1 MSNLL
6 LEAAEGYLDRGLS
19 IIPMIDKKPAVRWK
33 PYQANR
39 PTRRHVKR
47 WFNGDRQPTGL
58 AIIFGRVSGDLASR
72 DFDTL
77 ESYREWSHQWPDL
90 AATLPTVETRRA
102 RHVYFRADPEE
113 LTNLRRQIGKLGNG
127 AIGLPHGELRA
138 DVGCYS
144 VAPQSR
150 HPSGFVYRWLNP
162 LPERVPAAP
171 LSAFYSPEIDVSPEC
186 YTCNVFDVIA
196 CCCVAEKQKS
206 ENGLSE
212 LKKAVQQ
219 AIAVS
224 LPTGPG
230 QRNRKVFLFVQHLK
244 AIPQLAHADPQA
256 LEPLVKE
263 WHTRARPFTSGLSS
277 FAETMTDFFIAW
289 KRAKFAAGAKVIGP
303 IFQRA
308 VVAELPEV
316 ARRYDDEPK
325 LQLLVSL
332 CRELQRSA
340 GDSPFFLSCAKAG
353 ELMDLQPMTIWRWLE
368 LLKAHKVLELTTKG
382 TTGLKGRAGE
392 YRYLGD

>member
-6 LEAAEGYLDRGLS
+6 LEAAEDYLNRGLS

-77 ESYREWSHQWPDL
+77 ESYRDWSQQWPDL

-102 RHVYFRADPEE
+102 RHVYFRADPDE

-127 AIGLPHGELRA
+127 AISLPHGELRA

-171 LSAFYSPEIDVSPEC
+171 LAAFCRPRIDVSPEC
-186 YTCNVFDVIA
+186 YTSHVLA
-196 CCCVAEKQKS
+196 CVGLRCACDDLDQRIQAAIDATLPKGPAE
-206 ENGLSE
+206 
-212 LKKAVQQ
+212 
-219 AIAVS
+219 
-224 LPTGPG
+224 
-230 QRNRKVFLFVQHLK
+230 RNDQIFQYARHLK
-244 AIPQLAHADPQA
+244 SIPQLADATPESLEPFVRRWHSQA
-256 LEPLVKE
+256 LLVITTKS
-263 WHTRARPFTSGLSS
+263 FT
-277 FAETMTDFFIAW
+277 ETLIDFLRAW
-289 KRAKFAAGAKVIGP
+289 KRVRFPAGIAAIGP

-308 VVAELPEV
+308 IVAELPEA
-316 ARRYDDEPK
+316 ARRYDDEPN

-353 ELMDLQPMTIWRWLE
+353 ELMGLQPMTIWRWLE